1 MPRQAREIEVGVP
14 MHVTQRGNERKNI
27 FRCDEDKEFYIRN
40 FIFYKK
46 KFRVKLYSWC
56 LMDNH
61 VHFIIEPGTLNGV
74 SKLFSHLN
82 NRYVFYFNSKY
93 QRKGRLFESRY
104 FSCLLGE
111 DHFYEAI
118 RYVELNPL
126 RAKLEDTIGGYQWSS
141 AKERLKLRN
150 RYYLSSLPNFM
161 NIQNWNEYLL
171 ADDFDDSLW
180 KEIRINTYSSKTRG
194 EFINS

>member
-14 MHVTQRGNERKNI
+14 MHVTQRGNERNNI

-118 RYVELNPL
+118 RYAELNPL
-126 RAKLEDTIGGYQWSS
+126 RTKLENTIGGYQWSS

-180 KEIRINTYSSKTRG
+180 KEIRTKTYSSKTRG

>member
-1 MPRQAREIEVGVP
+1 MPRQAREIEVCVP
-14 MHVTQRGNERKNI
+14 MHITQRGNERKNI
-27 FRCDEDKEFYIRN
+27 FRCNEDKEFYIRN

-61 VHFIIEPGTLNGV
+61 VHFILEPGTLNGI

-126 RAKLEDTIGGYQWSS
+126 RAKLENTIGGYQWSS

-180 KEIRINTYSSKTRG
+180 KEIRTKTYSSKTRDG
-194 EFINS
+194 FINS

>member
-1 MPRQAREIEVGVP
+1 M
-14 MHVTQRGNERKNI
+14 
-27 FRCDEDKEFYIRN
+27 
-40 FIFYKK
+40 
-46 KFRVKLYSWC
+46 
-56 LMDNH
+56 
-61 VHFIIEPGTLNGV
+61 
-74 SKLFSHLN
+74 
-82 NRYVFYFNSKY
+82 
-93 QRKGRLFESRY
+93 FESRY

-126 RAKLEDTIGGYQWSS
+126 RAKLENTIGGYQWSS

>member
-14 MHVTQRGNERKNI
+14 MHVTQRGNERNNI

-126 RAKLEDTIGGYQWSS
+126 RAKLENTIGGYQWSS

-180 KEIRINTYSSKTRG
+180 KEIRTKTYSSKTRDG
-194 EFINS
+194 FINS

>member
-61 VHFIIEPGTLNGV
+61 VHFIIEPGTLIGV

-104 FSCLLGE
+104 FSCLLSE

-126 RAKLEDTIGGYQWSS
+126 RAKLENTIGGYQWSS

-180 KEIRINTYSSKTRG
+180 KEIRTKTYSSKTRDG
-194 EFINS
+194 FINS